1 MRILKS
7 KLVWI
12 VLILAALV
20 GVYALLGY
28 KLAPRLIRSKAI
40 EFVRQ
45 EYGRDLKI
53 GAVEVDPFRLT
64 VDIRDVMLP
73 DADKALLLGFR
84 RLFLDFELS
93 SLWKR
98 TYTFKEVL
106 LEQPAVRAVIRTD
119 GSVNLGDL
127 KRKQSA
133 APDSQLPPLWIQS
146 LRVSDGKA
154 EYHDLARR
162 VPFHRRLEP
171 LHFNL
176 NDFRTSPQ
184 GGDFMLSARTDQ
196 NEQFEWQGNFTLN
209 PGVASKGR
217 FAVTDLRALGIAEY
231 LGDTLP
237 FQLTS
242 GEIDLAGQY
251 TLQAGKVLTLALELP
266 AADLSG
272 LSLRARGTD
281 TDWVTIPD
289 IKLTGTRVLLPQHEA
304 EIAAITLTGL
314 KASLWRD
321 RDGSFNVTRLFAAPQ
336 QRGVAPKPAA
346 PRAPPADP
354 PAATKSDTTKA
365 GDWKF
370 SLGQFDL
377 RKGSV
382 VFEDRAV
389 QPTARFVL
397 APLDVDIDG
406 LSLSLNKPLPISI
419 DSRINGSARFDAD
432 GKITPS
438 PLAADLKIALDGFD
452 LRQLQPYIA
461 GATDLTVGRGSL
473 GLAGQFALNP
483 PASKAPEVAFTGDVS
498 VRDFKSVDNALRQDF
513 FNFKRMELGR
523 TRYTAAPDALTID
536 RVRLLEPYN
545 SVIISSDQ
553 VLNIAAVFDPKGTA
567 QAVAARKAAAAAQ
580 GNKSKPVKKTR
591 AQLRAEK
598 AAAKA
603 RAKALAKQAAAP
615 QPELKETGM
624 PVRVRELQVINGRMN
639 FEDFSVQPNFAA
651 DIERLN
657 GSINGIS
664 TDPNHRAQMTLKGRV
679 SEFSPVTI
687 AGELQPF
694 AFERYTDIGMR
705 FENISLPIFNPYSG
719 KYSGYN
725 IAQGKLTTDLRYL
738 VRNRKL
744 DARHH
749 IRIDQLEWG
758 EATAEKQA
766 ATLPVKLAT
775 ALLKD
780 ADGVIELDI
789 PVTGTIDDPKFR
801 MGPIIWQVVRN
812 VLKKAVT
819 APFRAIGRLFKGGEE
834 SQFIDFA
841 AGATTLDPAAAERL
855 TSLGKAISG
864 RKELRIK
871 IPIGAIAELD
881 QPAPDMTQYNT
892 DLAAAIQSVVKTKQ
906 GQPAATLESLEPDQQ
921 IAALT
926 ALVRKQTGTEPV
938 IPPTTVQPSLSRKQA
953 KASQQAATIE
963 YLTKQSRSGIKSDPA
978 ALEKIAD
985 ARAQSVQ
992 RALLTDTGL
1001 DPMRVFLTKNG
1012 KVSVQDGKVRLE
1024 LTME

>member
-1 MRILKS
+1 MRTLKS
-7 KLVWI
+7 KILWI
-12 VLILAALV
+12 ALIPAVLV

-28 KLAPRLIRSKAI
+28 KVAPRLIRSKAI
-40 EFVRQ
+40 AFVNK
-45 EYGRDLKI
+45 EYGRELRI
-53 GAVEVDPFRLT
+53 GDVKVDPFRLT
-64 VDIRDVMLP
+64 VEIRDVVLP
-73 DADKALLLGFR
+73 DADRSLLLGFH

-98 TYTFKEVL
+98 TYTFKDVA

-127 KRKQSA
+127 KRRQSE
-133 APDSQLPPLWIQS
+133 PDNTPLPPLWIQS
-146 LRVSDGKA
+146 LRVADGKV
-154 EYHDLARR
+154 EFHDLARPT
-162 VPFHRRLEP
+162 PFHRSLAP
-171 LHFNL
+171 LRFHL

-184 GGDFMLSARTDQ
+184 GGDFTLSARSDQ
-196 NEQFEWQGNFTLN
+196 NEQFEWQGNITLN
-209 PGVASKGR
+209 PNVASKGR
-217 FAVTDLRALGIAEY
+217 FSVTDLRAPGIAEY
-231 LGDTLP
+231 LGDSLP
-237 FQLTS
+237 FKLTA
-242 GEIDLAGQY
+242 GELDLTGQY

-266 AADLSG
+266 AVDLSG
-272 LSLRARGTD
+272 LSLRARGAD
-281 TDWVTIPD
+281 VDWITVPD
-289 IKLTGTRVLLPQHEA
+289 IKLTETRVLLPQHETR
-304 EIAAITLTGL
+304 IAAITVTGL
-314 KASLWRD
+314 KASLWRE
-321 RDGSFNVTRLFAAPQ
+321 RDGSVNLTRLFAPPQGSTAPARVTSAAQ
-336 QRGVAPKPAA
+336 TAKAPAA
-346 PRAPPADP
+346 P
-354 PAATKSDTTKA
+354 ATDGS
-365 GDWKF
+365 DWKF
-370 SLGQFDL
+370 RLGQLDV
-377 RKGSV
+377 RQGSV

-389 QPTARFVL
+389 QPAARFVL
-397 APLDVDIDG
+397 APLDVDLDG
-406 LSLSLNKPLPISI
+406 VSLALDQPLPISI
-419 DSRINGSARFDAD
+419 DSRINGTARFDAD
-432 GKITPS
+432 GHITPS
-438 PLAADLKIALDGFD
+438 PFAADLKVSLDGFD
-452 LRQLQPYIA
+452 LRQMQPYIA
-461 GATDLTVGRGSL
+461 GATDLTIGHGAL
-473 GLAGQFALNP
+473 GLAGRFALNP
-483 PASKAPEVAFTGDVS
+483 PSRNKPDMAFSGDVL

-523 TRYTAAPDALTID
+523 VSYTAAPDALSID

-580 GNKSKPVKKTR
+580 ANAKRVKKTR
-591 AQLRAEK
+591 AQVRADK

-603 RAKALAKQAAAP
+603 RAKALAQQAAAP
-615 QPELKETGM
+615 QPELKEKGM
-624 PVRVRELQVINGRMN
+624 PVRVRELLVVNGRMN

-651 DIERLN
+651 DIGRLN

-664 TDPNHRAQMTLKGRV
+664 TDPNHHAQMTLKGRV

-694 AFERYTDIGMR
+694 AFERYTDVGMR

-758 EATAEKQA
+758 EATADKQA

-812 VLKKAVT
+812 VLSKAVT

-834 SQFIDFA
+834 SQFVDFA
-841 AGATTLDPAAAERL
+841 PGSTTLDPAAAERL
-855 TSLGKAISG
+855 KNLGKAISG

-871 IPIGAIAELD
+871 VPIGAIAELD
-881 QPAPDMTQYNT
+881 QTAPDTSQYNV
-892 DLAAAIQSVVKTKQ
+892 DLAEAINSIVKPKE
-906 GQPAATLESLEPDQQ
+906 GKPAASLESLEPEQQ
-921 IAALT
+921 IEVLSAL
-926 ALVRKQTGTEPV
+926 LRKQTGSEPV
-938 IPPTTVQPSLSRKQA
+938 VPPAKVPAGLSRKQA
-953 KASQQAATIE
+953 KAAQQTAAIE
-963 YLTKQSRSGIKSDPA
+963 YLTKQSRAGLTSDPA

-985 ARAQSVQ
+985 ARAEAVQ

-1012 KVSVQDGKVRLE
+1012 KVGAQDGKVRLE